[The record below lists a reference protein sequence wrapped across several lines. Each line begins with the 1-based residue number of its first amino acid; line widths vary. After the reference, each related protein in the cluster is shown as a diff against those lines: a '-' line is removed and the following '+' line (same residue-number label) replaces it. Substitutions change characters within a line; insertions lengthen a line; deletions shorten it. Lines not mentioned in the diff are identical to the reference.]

1 MHEKFRHTIKTLSP
15 VPDDQ
20 LDRLVRIAKL
30 KEYSRGDYFLRAD
43 TTPTSFGF
51 NLEGLFRYY
60 YLDRKGVEYT
70 KDFIPEGRFVISYSA
85 MIQRTPSYFSIEALE
100 DSRVLV
106 IGYDAWHKI
115 IQSHNCWTELVN
127 VLLQQAFMFK
137 EKRERQFLLD
147 DAETRYLDFIHEF
160 PNMEGRVKQYLIAS
174 YLGITPVA
182 LSRIRRKLNILT

>member
-1 MHEKFRHTIKTLSP
+1 MHEKFRHTIKALSP

-30 KEYSRGDYFLRAD
+30 KKYGRGDYFLRAD
-43 TTPTSFGF
+43 TTPKSFGF

-147 DAETRYLDFIHEF
+147 DAETRYLDFINEF

-182 LSRIRRKLNILT
+182 LSRIRKKLNLLT